1 MKLVFRE
8 KEIKCMGVGYEIRNF
23 SSGFTL
29 ILIILIPGE
38 LKFSNVQ
45 LFLSYKK
52 IININNDRNSFS
64 TKLAYCKTAGRIAGW
79 KNTRIKNISR
89 KI

>member
-29 ILIILIPGE
+29 ILIILIRE
-38 LKFSNVQ
+38 ERILKCATLPF
-45 LFLSYKK
+45 YKK
-52 IININNDRNSFS
+52 
-64 TKLAYCKTAGRIAGW
+64 
-79 KNTRIKNISR
+79 
-89 KI
+89 